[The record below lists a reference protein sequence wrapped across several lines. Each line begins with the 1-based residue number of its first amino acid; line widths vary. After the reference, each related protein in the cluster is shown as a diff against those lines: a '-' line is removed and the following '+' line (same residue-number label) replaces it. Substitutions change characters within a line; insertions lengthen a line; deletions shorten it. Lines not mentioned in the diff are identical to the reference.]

1 MPSAR
6 DRILSTIAL
15 AGLSITYPI
24 LAGGT
29 GGFVWSFQLVALVI
43 LAVVIAAVQLDWR
56 PGWLAIVGII
66 PAIIGAFN
74 QWTILPLALAL
85 LGLTYIIST
94 QTMLHEIR
102 TTLLIVLAGFTQI
115 MLTMADTH
123 VLQSSYL
130 TALILMLIPFVVG
143 VWSKYLHVGNQ
154 PRYLYH
160 LHRGLHASAPHYHR
174 GGGYHGIGV
183 SAITPAQRLVVCL
196 LVSRRLGHQHL
207 DDCFI
212 YSRLG

>member
-143 VWSKYLHVGNQ
+143 VWSEYL
-154 PRYLYH
+154 PMWATSL
-160 LHRGLHASAPHYHR
+160 
-174 GGGYHGIGV
+174 
-183 SAITPAQRLVVCL
+183 AIFIICIAGFML
-196 LVSRRLGHQHL
+196 QHL
-207 DDCFI
+207 TIIVVVAIMVLALVPLRRRRDWWSAYWLAAAWVTSILMTVSFI
-212 YSRLG
+212 HG

>member
-143 VWSKYLHVGNQ
+143 VWSKYL
-154 PRYLYH
+154 PMWATSL
-160 LHRGLHASAPHYHR
+160 
-174 GGGYHGIGV
+174 
-183 SAITPAQRLVVCL
+183 AIFIICIAGFML
-196 LVSRRLGHQHL
+196 QHL
-207 DDCFI
+207 TIIVVVAIMVLALVPLRRRRDWWSAYWLAAAWVTSILMTVSFI
-212 YSRLG
+212 HG

>member
-43 LAVVIAAVQLDWR
+43 LAVIIAAVQLDWR
-56 PGWLAIVGII
+56 SGWLAIAGII
-66 PAIIGAFN
+66 PAIVGAFN

-130 TALILMLIPFVVG
+130 TALILMLTPFVVG
-143 VWSKYLHVGNQ
+143 VWSEYL
-154 PRYLYH
+154 PMWATSL
-160 LHRGLHASAPHYHR
+160 
-174 GGGYHGIGV
+174 
-183 SAITPAQRLVVCL
+183 AIFIICIAGFML
-196 LVSRRLGHQHL
+196 QHL
-207 DDCFI
+207 TIIVVVAIMVLALVPLRRRRDWWSAYWLAAAWVTSILMTVSFI
-212 YSRLG
+212 HG

>member
-74 QWTILPLALAL
+74 QWTIIPLALAL

-143 VWSKYLHVGNQ
+143 VWSEYL
-154 PRYLYH
+154 PMWATSL
-160 LHRGLHASAPHYHR
+160 
-174 GGGYHGIGV
+174 
-183 SAITPAQRLVVCL
+183 AIFIICIAGFML
-196 LVSRRLGHQHL
+196 QHL
-207 DDCFI
+207 TIIVVVAIMVLALVPLRRRRDWWSAYWLAAAWVTSILMTVSFI
-212 YSRLG
+212 HG

>member
-56 PGWLAIVGII
+56 PGWLDIVGII

-143 VWSKYLHVGNQ
+143 VWSEYL
-154 PRYLYH
+154 PMWATSL
-160 LHRGLHASAPHYHR
+160 
-174 GGGYHGIGV
+174 
-183 SAITPAQRLVVCL
+183 AIFIICIAGFML
-196 LVSRRLGHQHL
+196 QHL
-207 DDCFI
+207 TIIVVVAIMVLALVPLRRRRDWWSAYWLAAAWVTSILMTVSFI
-212 YSRLG
+212 HG

>member
-143 VWSKYLHVGNQ
+143 VWSEYL
-154 PRYLYH
+154 PMW
-160 LHRGLHASAPHYHR
+160 ATSF
-174 GGGYHGIGV
+174 
-183 SAITPAQRLVVCL
+183 AIFIICIAGFML
-196 LVSRRLGHQHL
+196 QHL
-207 DDCFI
+207 TIIVVVAIMVLALVPLRRRRDWWPAYWLAAAWVTSILMTVSFI
-212 YSRLG
+212 HG